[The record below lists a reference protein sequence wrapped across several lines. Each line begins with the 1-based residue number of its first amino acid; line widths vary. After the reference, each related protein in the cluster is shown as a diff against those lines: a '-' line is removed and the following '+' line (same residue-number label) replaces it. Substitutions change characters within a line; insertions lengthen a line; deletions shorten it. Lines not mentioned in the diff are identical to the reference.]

1 MMWIRLGRDPVKQY
15 LLELKCAHLPKPW
28 RLQQEAQGKPCAA
41 RESFP
46 GTGRPSG
53 RGEVEAHAVGALR
66 AVRQGRSSNPE
77 RAMNYLK
84 RARQGPTAFRA
95 V

>member
-1 MMWIRLGRDPVKQY
+1 MRSRCIVLDFDRPGIDARGR
-15 LLELKCAHLPKPW
+15 
-28 RLQQEAQGKPCAA
+28 EAPHYKERDERGGKPCAA

-53 RGEVEAHAVGALR
+53 RGEVEAQAVGALR
-66 AVRQGRSSNPE
+66 AVRQDRSSKPE
-77 RAMNYLK
+77 RAMNYLN
-84 RARQGPTAFRA
+84 RARQRPTAESA